1 MEQAGKEALR
11 AMLKKI
17 AAVAAQL
24 QTAEVRT
31 ETDLEGARKL
41 VGLLEGLSG
50 VTLGMKHNATSG
62 LDIDSKLIAE
72 INKDVETTTR
82 ATLHIVLEKMALLT
96 SHLSF
101 SADADALT
109 LVPIE
114 VTVKSAELLK
124 ALGIATAPLKTLIA
138 ACL

>member
-1 MEQAGKEALR
+1 M
-11 AMLKKI
+11 
-17 AAVAAQL
+17 AAQL

-41 VGLLEGLSG
+41 VGLLEGLSA

>member
-1 MEQAGKEALR
+1 
-11 AMLKKI
+11 MLKKI

-31 ETDLEGARKL
+31 ESDIEGALKL
-41 VGLLEGLSG
+41 AGLLDGLSG
-50 VTLGMKHNATSG
+50 VTLGMKQNAIVG
-62 LDIDSKLIAE
+62 LDKDSQLLID

-82 ATLHIVLEKMALLT
+82 ATLHIVLEKMAMLT

-124 ALGIATAPLKTLIA
+124 ALGISTIPLKTLIA

>member
-1 MEQAGKEALR
+1 
-11 AMLKKI
+11 MLKKI

-31 ETDLEGARKL
+31 VSDIEGALKL
-41 VGLLEGLSG
+41 AGLLDGLSG
-50 VTLGMKHNATSG
+50 VTLGMKQNAIVG
-62 LDIDSKLIAE
+62 LDKDSQLVMG

-82 ATLHIVLEKMALLT
+82 ATLHIVLEKMAMLT

-124 ALGIATAPLKTLIA
+124 SLGISTIPLKTLIA